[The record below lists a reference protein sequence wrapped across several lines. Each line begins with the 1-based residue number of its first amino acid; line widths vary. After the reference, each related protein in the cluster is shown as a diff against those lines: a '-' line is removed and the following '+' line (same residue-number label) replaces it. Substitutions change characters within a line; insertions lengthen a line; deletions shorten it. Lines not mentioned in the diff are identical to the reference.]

1 MRFIIL
7 LFIGFSM
14 YAQGVD
20 WRSVEIDSA
29 AQYTNE
35 IRLTPNEKIIGIG
48 FDTDFLYSDSSAVD
62 TISFLIWKPTTATYS
77 AGSFLPMYYEGDTV
91 EIAVGASRFTALN
104 PDKFMGISRF
114 KIKIDKASGSGK
126 IVDDKR
132 LYYAVRRY

>member
-7 LFIGFSM
+7 FFVALSM

-20 WRSVEIDSA
+20 WRSVAIDSA

-35 IRLTPNEKIIGIG
+35 IRLSPNEKIIAIG
-48 FDTDFLYSDSSAVD
+48 FDADFLYSDSSAVD
-62 TISFLIWKPTTATYS
+62 TVSFLIWKPTTTTYS
-77 AGSFLPMYYEGDTV
+77 AGSFLAMYYEGAAV
-91 EIAVGASRFTALN
+91 EIAVGASRFTALD
-104 PDKFMGISRF
+104 PDKFMGVSRF
-114 KIKIDKASGSGK
+114 KIKIGKVSGSGK